1 MRFRAERVRE
11 REENLV
17 GENYP
22 DGPKKQKHHVL
33 VFFSD
38 QIVHSEAVK
47 CLIYTVK
54 LLGFFVWFEWDIIIL
69 SFCISVVLFSM
80 SSGSK
85 NNKHCLH
92 VSYTRLGFTARLLL
106 KEPIGNLN
114 LEDSI
119 GSLNITNL
127 MCNL

>member
-1 MRFRAERVRE
+1 MIKM
-11 REENLV
+11 
-17 GENYP
+17 GQ
-22 DGPKKQKHHVL
+22 KKKKKH

-92 VSYTRLGFTARLLL
+92 VSYTRLGFTACLLL
-106 KEPIGNLN
+106 KEPIGSLN

-119 GSLNITNL
+119 GSLNIANL
-127 MCNL
+127 MICDIPIF